1 MMCSAMI
8 VEDTK
13 RSPIRIGRLPLLGL
27 AVTLGLLRTGN
38 AEAFPLFDVT
48 NQDQVPHGTELA
60 APDVHDLQ
68 HQLQIVNG
76 LAAPAGGGWT
86 FVPRI
91 DVQELLTDNVL
102 QAHSPRT
109 WDLVTYFAPGF
120 NLAGDLPRVQMT
132 FSYAPT
138 LSLYARTS
146 SLDALTQDLNGLASV
161 TLVPETFY
169 VDARAT
175 SGVQSLY
182 GGVAGIGGLGAQ
194 TGAGA
199 TAQTAIPTLGGNAAG
214 LNRNDEVQT
223 TSVSVSPY
231 LLQNFG
237 EWGTGRV
244 GYSLGVTRTST
255 LTGFASPPIPTG
267 GSNGQTLISNEG
279 TANFTS
285 GEILQFLQNSIDLDA
300 STSQTTNG
308 TNGAVPEFTVINPN
322 GTVQVISAPP
332 GQSTSSR
339 VIVTDRISYAVSH
352 DLTLFVSGGHE
363 DIVYSN
369 QVLSGTNP
377 TIGANGAVVPNF
389 TFTNLAG
396 TSVHDLTWSFG
407 GTWTPSPDSS
417 LTLSY
422 GHENGFNSFS
432 ANGYYQATART
443 QVNVSYGSTLGT
455 QLESVQNQLNLAAN
469 NGSGT
474 LVNGRTGGGLFG
486 STNALTTQGGV
497 FRTDTLT
504 IGSITNL
511 DRDIISLN
519 LLLTKQTVSG
529 TTANSGT
536 SNGFNAAWLHQLQP
550 DMTASASIAFAK
562 QEQAAFTGVNSNSST
577 SVVASLA
584 WQYQISDTV
593 SVNVRYSFLDRS
605 SETSALNTYQNLLIL
620 GISKTF

>member
-1 MMCSAMI
+1 MI

-13 RSPIRIGRLPLLGL
+13 RSPLGIARLPVLGL
-27 AVTLGLLRTGN
+27 AVTLGLLRTGG
-38 AEAFPLFDVT
+38 AEAFPLFDAT

-91 DVQELLTDNVL
+91 DVQEMLTDNVL

-109 WDLVTYFAPGF
+109 WDLVTYVAPGF
-120 NLAGDLPRVQMT
+120 NLAGDMPRVQMT

-138 LSLYARTS
+138 LALYARTS
-146 SLDALTQDLNGLASV
+146 SLNSLTQDLNGLASV
-161 TLVPETFY
+161 TLVPDVFY
-169 VDARAT
+169 VDVRAA

-182 GGVAGIGGLGAQ
+182 GGFAGIGGLGAQ
-194 TGAGA
+194 SGAGT

-214 LNRNDEVQT
+214 LNRNNEVQT
-223 TSVSVSPY
+223 TSVGISPY

-244 GYSLGVTRTST
+244 GYSFGVTRSNT
-255 LTGFASPPIPTG
+255 LTGFASPPIPAG
-267 GSNGQTLISNEG
+267 GSNGQTMISNEG

-285 GEILQFLQNSIDLDA
+285 GEILQFLQNSIDVDA
-300 STSQTTNG
+300 YSSQTTTGANG
-308 TNGAVPEFTVINPN
+308 GVPTFTVINPN
-322 GTVQVISAPP
+322 GTVQGISAPP

-339 VIVTDRISYAVSH
+339 FTVADRISYAVSH
-352 DLTLFVSGGHE
+352 NLTLFVSGGHE

-369 QVLSGTNP
+369 QVLTGTNP
-377 TIGANGAVVPNF
+377 TIGPNGALVPNF

-407 GTWTPSPDSS
+407 GTWSPRPDSS

-443 QVNVSYGSTLGT
+443 QVNMSYGSTLGT
-455 QLESVQNQLNLAAN
+455 QLEFVQNQLNLAAN

-474 LVNGRTGGGLFG
+474 LVNGQTGGGLFG
-486 STNALTTQGGV
+486 ANNALATQTGV

-519 LLLTKQTVSG
+519 LLLTKQTASG
-529 TTANSGT
+529 ATSNAGT
-536 SNGFNAAWLHQLQP
+536 SNGFNATWLHQLQP

-562 QEQAAFTGVNSNSST
+562 QEQAAFAGVGSNSST
-577 SVVASLA
+577 SVIASLA

-605 SETSALNTYQNLLIL
+605 SATSALNTYQNLLIL